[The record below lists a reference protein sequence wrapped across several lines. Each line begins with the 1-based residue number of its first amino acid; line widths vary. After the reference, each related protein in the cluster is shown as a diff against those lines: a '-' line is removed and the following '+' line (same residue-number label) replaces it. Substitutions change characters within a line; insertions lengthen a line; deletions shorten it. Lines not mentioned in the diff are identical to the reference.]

1 MNRPTKGIFLAC
13 HDCGVLHPVE
23 AAGLSGLIDP
33 TAASEDYAAFAA
45 DHATHHTA
53 RFIRQ
58 GDDTTSDRPLWDPL
72 GTRTFQATDG
82 EQHYVVIAHRES
94 IEEPRTYR
102 FVPGELETRNSE
114 VRVDDCDLRRG
125 LDLQFFPYALRPTK
139 LDQFISLVHDIV
151 SHIPPDDLEIAFDAA
166 DDPAVSVARMP
177 TESYQELLDRCT
189 EIFDPWEWPR
199 VSRFLRDNR
208 GEDGLLALRVRR
220 QISLLSA

>member
-1 MNRPTKGIFLAC
+1 MNWPTKDIFLAC

-23 AAGLSGLIDP
+23 PTGPTRSDDAAQD
-33 TAASEDYAAFAA
+33 SEDFAAFAA
-45 DHATHHTA
+45 SHASHHTA
-53 RFIRQ
+53 RLVRQ
-58 GDDTTSDRPLWDPL
+58 GEDTASDRPLWDPM
-72 GTRTFQATDG
+72 GTLTFQATDG
-82 EQHYVVIAHRES
+82 EQHYIVIGRRES

-102 FVPGELETRNSE
+102 FAPGELEARNSE
-114 VRVDDCDLRRG
+114 VEVDDRDLRRG
-125 LDLQFFPYALRPTK
+125 LDRQFFPHALRPTK
-139 LDQFISLVHDIV
+139 LDRFISVVHDVV

-177 TESYQELLDRCT
+177 TECYQELLTRCT

-220 QISLLSA
+220 QMSLLSA